1 MGSKL
6 SVTLSHSGKQHS
18 YHVAQGLKELGML
31 DKFYT
36 SSYITQPFLQ
46 EYFLKKGN
54 TFFTRRFQPGLAAPF
69 VKARWDFE
77 LKEIIYRKLYGKT
90 EKTQNAVY
98 YRDVNFD
105 KYIAKLLPRQ
115 SSNAFWGFQGSAH
128 QSLLAAKQANKLAI
142 VELATAHV
150 KASVEI
156 LGEEAKLHPDF
167 ADSLDNL
174 VFPDFYQKRLEEE
187 PHIADLCIA
196 ASAFTKQTM
205 LADGIAEDKIITLPL
220 GFDMDYVP
228 YQPSVKPGFESK
240 PLRLLYAGTL
250 TQRKG
255 IKYLLNV
262 MQQLKSENITL
273 TCIGGIQ
280 GSGDGLKAYNG
291 LFTHIPAVS
300 QLEMFKLYQEYDALV
315 LPTVF
320 EGFGLVI
327 VEAMAAGLPVITTP
341 HSIGPEL
348 ISNSENGYIVPI
360 RNENALLEAIVS
372 LRSKSQEE
380 YQAMRLSARKTVESY
395 TWKAYQTRLAEVCQ
409 QIQTKL
415 R

>member
-1 MGSKL
+1 MAHKL

-18 YHVAQGLKELGML
+18 YHVAQGLKSLGML
-31 DKFYT
+31 NKFYT

-54 TFFTRRFQPGLAAPF
+54 TFFTRRFQPGLSAPD

-77 LKEIIYRKLYGKT
+77 LKEVLFRKLYGKT

-105 KYIAKLLPRQ
+105 KYISKLLPSQ
-115 SSNAFWGFQGSAH
+115 TSNAFWGFQGSAH
-128 QSLLAAKQANKLAI
+128 QSLQAAKQKGKLAI

-150 KASVEI
+150 KASIEI
-156 LGEEAKLHPDF
+156 LGEEAKLQPDF

-174 VFPDFYQKRLEEE
+174 VFPSFYQKRLEEE
-187 PHIADLCIA
+187 PHLADICIA
-196 ASAFTKQTM
+196 ASDFTKQTL
-205 LADGIAEDKIITLPL
+205 LADGIAESKIISLPL

-228 YQPSVKPGFESK
+228 YNAVTNSNFSAK

-262 MQQLKSENITL
+262 MQQLKGENITL

-280 GSGDGLKAYNG
+280 GSGEGLKPYNG

-348 ISNSENGYIVPI
+348 ITNGENGYIVPI
-360 RNENALLEAIVS
+360 RNEEALLKAIVS
-372 LRSKSQEE
+372 IRNLSDAQ
-380 YQAMRLSARKTVESY
+380 YQSMRLNARLTVEAY
-395 TWKAYQTRLAEVCQ
+395 TWKAYQNRLAEVCH
-409 QIQTKL
+409 QIQNKL
-415 R
+415 

>member
-1 MGSKL
+1 MEQKL
-6 SVTLSHSGKQHS
+6 SVTLSHAGKQHS
-18 YHVAQGLKELGML
+18 YHVAQGLLNLGFL
-31 DKFYT
+31 DRFYT
-36 SSYITQPFLQ
+36 SSYVTQPFLQ
-46 EYFLKKGN
+46 ELITKRGN
-54 TFFTRRFQPGLAAPF
+54 TFFSRRFQQGLAAPF
-69 VKARWDFE
+69 VKSRWDFE
-77 LKEIIYRKLYGKT
+77 VKEVLYRKLYGKT

-105 KYIAKLLPRQ
+105 KYVAGLLPKRP
-115 SSNAFWGFQGSAH
+115 SNTYWGFQGSAYE
-128 QSLLAAKQANKLAI
+128 SLLAAKKCGKKAI

-150 KASVEI
+150 KASLEI

-174 VFPDFYQKRLEEE
+174 VFPAFYQKRLEEE
-187 PHIADLCIA
+187 PHIADITIA
-196 ASAFTKQTM
+196 ASAFTKQTL
-205 LADGIAEDKIITLPL
+205 LADAIPESKILTLPL

-228 YQPSVKPGFESK
+228 YTERKTENISQR
-240 PLRLLYAGTL
+240 PLKLLYAGTL

-262 MQQLKSENITL
+262 MAKLKGTDIEL

-280 GSGDGLKAYNG
+280 GSGEGLAKYKN
-291 LFTHIPAVS
+291 LYHYRPAVS
-300 QLEMFKLYQEYDALV
+300 QLEMFGIYQEYDALV

-348 ISNSENGYIVPI
+348 IINGENGYIVPI
-360 RNENALLEAIVS
+360 RDEMALENAIIA
-372 LRSKSQEE
+372 LRNKNNDQ
-380 YQAMRLSARKTVESY
+380 YLQMRLQARKTVEQY
-395 TWKAYQTRLAEVCQ
+395 TWAKYRNKLGETCQ
-409 QIQTKL
+409 KL
-415 R
+415 V